1 MKEYKV
7 LPILSL
13 PDDIIKPKEMEERI
27 NASAKE
33 GWKVVSC
40 TESIS
45 SFKGKE
51 IDRIFIILEKDE

>member
-13 PDDIIKPKEMEERI
+13 PGEIIKPKEMEEKI
-27 NASAKE
+27 NVSAKE

-40 TESIS
+40 TESNL
-45 SFKGKE
+45 SFKGNN
-51 IDRIFIILEKDE
+51 INRVLIILEKDE